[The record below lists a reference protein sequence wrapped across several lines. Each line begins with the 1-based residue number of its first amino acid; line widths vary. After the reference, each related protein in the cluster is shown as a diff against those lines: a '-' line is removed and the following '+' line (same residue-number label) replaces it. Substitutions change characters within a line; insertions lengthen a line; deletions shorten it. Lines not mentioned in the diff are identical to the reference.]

1 MIGKSFKN
9 LRNAIIVL
17 FLIILTGTSGFMLIE
32 GWNFP
37 DSLYMT
43 IITITTTGFEEVHQL
58 STEGEIFTLI
68 LLMVSFGTVIYI
80 GSMGVQILIESA
92 FFRRKKMQNKIEKLS
107 DHYIVCGFGRM
118 GNHICKDLKN
128 AGVPFVVIENNPD
141 SQKKLD
147 ETEYLYDIGDASSD
161 SILLRTGVKKAKGLV
176 AVLSSDAEN
185 VFTTLSAKSLN
196 PNIFVVAR
204 AIDEGTGS
212 KLLKAG
218 ADRVVKPYELGGTR
232 MAEILL
238 RPGVMDFI
246 DVVAGNKKMDIQI
259 EEIMVKEGSLMHKKT
274 LAELPAL
281 RNELNVIIVA
291 IQNEEKG
298 IFIYNPK
305 SDTIVDEGNKLIA
318 IGEPSS
324 LGKLKEL

>member
-68 LLMVSFGTVIYI
+68 LLLVSFGTVIYI
-80 GSMGVQILIESA
+80 GSMGVQILIEST

-118 GNHICKDLKN
+118 GNHICTDLKN

-246 DVVAGNKKMDIQI
+246 DIVAGNKKMDIQI
-259 EEIMVKEGSLMHKKT
+259 EEITVKKDSLMHKKT

-291 IQNEEKG
+291 IQNEEKE

>member
-1 MIGKSFKN
+1 M
-9 LRNAIIVL
+9 
-17 FLIILTGTSGFMLIE
+17 
-32 GWNFP
+32 
-37 DSLYMT
+37 
-43 IITITTTGFEEVHQL
+43 
-58 STEGEIFTLI
+58 
-68 LLMVSFGTVIYI
+68 
-80 GSMGVQILIESA
+80 
-92 FFRRKKMQNKIEKLS
+92 
-107 DHYIVCGFGRM
+107 
-118 GNHICKDLKN
+118 
-128 AGVPFVVIENNPD
+128 
-141 SQKKLD
+141 
-147 ETEYLYDIGDASSD
+147 YDIGDASSD
-161 SILLRTGVKKAKGLV
+161 STLLRSGVEKAKGLV

-204 AIDEGTGS
+204 AIEEGTES

-218 ADRVVKPYELGGTR
+218 ANRVVKPYELGGTR

-259 EEIMVKEGSLMHKKT
+259 EEITVKKDSLMHKKS
-274 LAELPAL
+274 LAELPVL
-281 RNELNVIIVA
+281 RTELNVIIVA

-324 LGKLKEL
+324 LGKLKE

>member
-1 MIGKSFKN
+1 
-9 LRNAIIVL
+9 
-17 FLIILTGTSGFMLIE
+17 
-32 GWNFP
+32 
-37 DSLYMT
+37 
-43 IITITTTGFEEVHQL
+43 
-58 STEGEIFTLI
+58 
-68 LLMVSFGTVIYI
+68 MVSFGTVIYI
-80 GSMGVQILIESA
+80 GSMGVQILIEST

-118 GNHICKDLKN
+118 GIHICKDLKN

-141 SQKKLD
+141 NQKKLD
-147 ETEYLYDIGDASSD
+147 ESEYLYDIGDASSD

-196 PNIFVVAR
+196 PIIFVVAR

-259 EEIMVKEGSLMHKKT
+259 EEITVKTGSLMHKKT

-298 IFIYNPK
+298 IFIYNPTG
-305 SDTIVDEGNKLIA
+305 DTIVDEGNKLIA
-318 IGEPSS
+318 IGEPLS
-324 LGKLKEL
+324 LGKLRGF

>member
-1 MIGKSFKN
+1 MIGTSIKN
-9 LRNAIIVL
+9 LRNGILVL

-68 LLMVSFGTVIYI
+68 LLLVSFGTVIYI
-80 GSMGVQILIESA
+80 GSMGVQILIEST

-107 DHYIVCGFGRM
+107 NHYIVCGFGRM
-118 GNHICKDLKN
+118 GNHICTDLKN
-128 AGVPFVVIENNPD
+128 AGVPFVVIENNPET
-141 SQKKLD
+141 QKKLD

-161 SILLRTGVKKAKGLV
+161 STLLRTGVNKAKGLV

-196 PNIFVVAR
+196 SNIFVVAR
-204 AIDEGTGS
+204 SIDEGTES
-212 KLLKAG
+212 KLRKAG

-246 DVVAGNKKMDIQI
+246 DVVAGNKKIDIQI
-259 EEIMVKEGSLMHKKT
+259 EEITVKTGSSMHKKT

-305 SDTIVDEGNKLIA
+305 GDTIVDEENKLIA
-318 IGEPSS
+318 IGEPLS

>member
-17 FLIILTGTSGFMLIE
+17 FLIILTGTSGFMFIE

-80 GSMGVQILIESA
+80 GSMGVQILIEST

-147 ETEYLYDIGDASSD
+147 ESEYLYDIGDASSD
-161 SILLRTGVKKAKGLV
+161 SILLRTGVKSAKGLV

-259 EEIMVKEGSLMHKKT
+259 EEITVKKDSLMHKK
-274 LAELPAL
+274 
-281 RNELNVIIVA
+281 N
-291 IQNEEKG
+291 
-298 IFIYNPK
+298 
-305 SDTIVDEGNKLIA
+305 SC
-318 IGEPSS
+318 
-324 LGKLKEL
+324 

>member
-1 MIGKSFKN
+1 MIGTSIKN
-9 LRNAIIVL
+9 LRNGILVL

-68 LLMVSFGTVIYI
+68 LLLVSFGTVIYI
-80 GSMGVQILIESA
+80 GSMGVQILIEST

-107 DHYIVCGFGRM
+107 NHYIVCGFGRM
-118 GNHICKDLKN
+118 GNHICTDLKN
-128 AGVPFVVIENNPD
+128 AGVPFVVIENNPET
-141 SQKKLD
+141 QKKLD

-161 SILLRTGVKKAKGLV
+161 STLLRTGVNKAKGLV

-204 AIDEGTGS
+204 SIDEGTES
-212 KLLKAG
+212 KLRKAG

-246 DVVAGNKKMDIQI
+246 DVVAGNKKIDIQI
-259 EEIMVKEGSLMHKKT
+259 EEITVKTGSSMHKKT

-305 SDTIVDEGNKLIA
+305 GDTIVDEDNKLIA
-318 IGEPSS
+318 IGEPLS

>member
-68 LLMVSFGTVIYI
+68 LLLVSFGTVIYI
-80 GSMGVQILIESA
+80 GSMGVQILIEST

-118 GNHICKDLKN
+118 GNHICTDLKN

-259 EEIMVKEGSLMHKKT
+259 EEITVKKDSLMHKKT

-291 IQNEEKG
+291 IQNEEEE

>member
-1 MIGKSFKN
+1 MNKSFKN
-9 LRNAIIVL
+9 LRNAILVL
-17 FLIILTGTSGFMLIE
+17 FLIILTGTSGFMIIE

-68 LLMVSFGTVIYI
+68 LLLVSFGTVIYI
-80 GSMGVQILIESA
+80 GSMGVQILIEST
-92 FFRRKKMQNKIEKLS
+92 FFRRKKMQSKIEKLS
-107 DHYIVCGFGRM
+107 NHYIVCGFGRM
-118 GNHICKDLKN
+118 GNHICTDLKT
-128 AGVPFVVIENNPD
+128 AGVPFVVIDNNPD
-141 SQKKLD
+141 NQKKLD
-147 ETEYLYDIGDASSD
+147 ESEYLYDIGDASMD
-161 SILLRTGVKKAKGLV
+161 STLLRSGVNKAKGLV

-218 ADRVVKPYELGGTR
+218 ADRVVKPYEIGGTR

-246 DVVAGNKKMDIQI
+246 DVVAGNKKIGIQI
-259 EEIMVKEGSLMHKKT
+259 EEITVKKNSLMHKKT
-274 LAELPAL
+274 LAELPEL

-291 IQNEEKG
+291 IQNEDKE

-305 SDTIVDEGNKLIA
+305 GDTIVDEGNKLIA
-318 IGEPSS
+318 IGEPTS
-324 LGKLKEL
+324 LSKLKEL

>member
-1 MIGKSFKN
+1 MIEKSFRHF
-9 LRNAIIVL
+9 RNAIVVL
-17 FLIILTGTSGFMLIE
+17 FFIILTGTSGFMVIE
-32 GWNFP
+32 GWNFT

-58 STEGEIFTLI
+58 SKEGEIFTLI
-68 LLMVSFGTVIYI
+68 LLMISFGTVIYI
-80 GSMGVQILIESA
+80 GGTGIQILIESK
-92 FFRRKKMQNKIEKLS
+92 FFRRKKMQKRIERLR

-118 GNHICKDLKN
+118 GSHICRELVESDVN
-128 AGVPFVVIENNPD
+128 FVVIENNEENFATLD
-141 SQKKLD
+141 KLG
-147 ETEYLYDIGDASSD
+147 YLYDTGNASSD
-161 SILLRTGVKKAKGLV
+161 STLTRAKINTAKGLA

-204 AIDEGTGS
+204 AVEYSTES

-218 ADRVVKPYELGGTR
+218 ADRVVKPYELGGHR

-246 DVVAGNKKMDIQI
+246 DVVAGKKKVDLNI
-259 EEIMVKEGSLMHKKT
+259 EEITVKKGSSMHKKT
-274 LAELPAL
+274 LAELPL
-281 RNELNVIIVA
+281 RTEFNVIIVA

-318 IGEPSS
+318 IGERSS
-324 LGKLKEL
+324 LDKLREL

>member
-9 LRNAIIVL
+9 LRNAILVL

-80 GSMGVQILIESA
+80 GSKGVQILIEST

-147 ETEYLYDIGDASSD
+147 ESEYLYDIGDASSD

-232 MAEILL
+232 MAEILI

-259 EEIMVKEGSLMHKKT
+259 EEITVKKDSLMHKKT